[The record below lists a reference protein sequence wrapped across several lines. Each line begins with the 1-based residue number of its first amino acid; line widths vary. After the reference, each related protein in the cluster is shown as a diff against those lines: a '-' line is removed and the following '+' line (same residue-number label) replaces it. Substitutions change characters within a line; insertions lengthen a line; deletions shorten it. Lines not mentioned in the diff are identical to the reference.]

1 MPAYAGSYFVLITCR
16 NSQETIRKSLTS
28 IKEQTVNPEYVIVI
42 NDGSTDNTKNIL
54 DDMQKD
60 WPILYVITNPDLG
73 YDISRVA
80 RNLNS
85 AINSLERRAFQ
96 KPIII

>member
-1 MPAYAGSYFVLITCR
+1 MPAYAGSYLVLITCR
-16 NSQETIRKSLTS
+16 NSQETIQKSLTS

-42 NDGSTDNTKNIL
+42 NDGSTDNTNNIL

-60 WPILYVITNPDLG
+60 WPTLYVIVNPDLG
-73 YDISRVA
+73 YDFSRVV

-85 AINSLERRAFQ
+85 AIKFA
-96 KPIII
+96 